1 MLAIMITSAAKQPF
15 GKKWET
21 ERWASDLS
29 LGYNRTNYSQ
39 RLVDNQEKFSKD
51 HWSLELGIFRELNQ
65 YWKTYAKWMHESD
78 SSNDPDFAYESNF
91 WSLGMAWKNETTQ
104 VQPSMVSIYLVRP
117 TSDWNHFFIT
127 NEFPDSASPTNY

>member
-1 MLAIMITSAAKQPF
+1 
-15 GKKWET
+15 
-21 ERWASDLS
+21 
-29 LGYNRTNYSQ
+29 YSR

-91 WSLGMAWKNETTQ
+91 WSLGMAWEK
-104 VQPSMVSIYLVRP
+104 
-117 TSDWNHFFIT
+117 
-127 NEFPDSASPTNY
+127 

>member
-1 MLAIMITSAAKQPF
+1 MLAIMITGAAKQPSAKN
-15 GKKWET
+15 GKQSD
-21 ERWASDLS
+21 ACDLS

-91 WSLGMAWKNETTQ
+91 WSLGMAWEK
-104 VQPSMVSIYLVRP
+104 
-117 TSDWNHFFIT
+117 
-127 NEFPDSASPTNY
+127 